1 MLNKA
6 GGMRQTRDTL
16 SPNLGIGCSLA
27 RRGSVLVQG
36 MVGSVTCVAAHP
48 KLPRLVILCD
58 SGDVHLWD
66 YNLKVRSTSPEDLI
80 LAAGNACRWHLGG
93 AGLIPDLPTTKRF
106 DEEPRHV
113 CSGGAAM
120 TS

>member
-1 MLNKA
+1 MA
-6 GGMRQTRDTL
+6 TFPST
-16 SPNLGIGCSLA
+16 SASLT

-66 YNLKVRSTSPEDLI
+66 YNLKARNVSKKTDTCSMGVGV
-80 LAAGNACRWHLGG
+80 A
-93 AGLIPDLPTTKRF
+93 LPTLDYALTANSF
-106 DEEPRHV
+106 
-113 CSGGAAM
+113 
-120 TS
+120 